1 MKIPTKQI
9 CSVLSASMRSGSMRS
24 DSVRAASV
32 PSNRLTNR
40 FRHRIRSAAPTFSTA
55 LTTVFF
61 TAGLAIA
68 LTACSSNPPAQQS
81 SAQTNAQSSAQTNT
95 QSSSNANTEAVQT
108 PADSTSA
115 TSALFVQDGVA
126 IAGADPVA
134 YFTEKAYVPGSADYT
149 YDWQG
154 ATWQFSS
161 AENRDLFA
169 KNPEQYTPEY
179 GGFCAWAVAAKNSLV
194 PVDPNAWSV
203 VDGKLYL
210 NANQKVQE
218 NWLEDVP
225 GFITKANENW
235 PGLSRS

>member
-1 MKIPTKQI
+1 MKILTKQI
-9 CSVLSASMRSGSMRS
+9 CSVRSGSIRPDSS
-24 DSVRAASV
+24 DGSDGSDGTD
-32 PSNRLTNR
+32 SSKQ
-40 FRHRIRSAAPTFSTA
+40 RIRRSTLTFAA
-55 LTTVFF
+55 V
-61 TAGLAIA
+61 GLAIA
-68 LTACSSNPPAQQS
+68 LTACGGNPAADQT
-81 SAQTNAQSSAQTNT
+81 SAQTSTQPSA
-95 QSSSNANTEAVQT
+95 QSSSNASTEAVQT
-108 PADSTSA
+108 PANSPSA
-115 TSALFVQDGVA
+115 ANTLFVKDGIA

-154 ATWQFSS
+154 ATWQFSN

-169 KNPEQYTPEY
+169 KNPEQYAPEY

-210 NANQKVQE
+210 NANQKVKE
-218 NWLEDVP
+218 SWLKDVP

-235 PGLSRS
+235 PGLSQS

>member
-9 CSVLSASMRSGSMRS
+9 CSSRA
-24 DSVRAASV
+24 DSSFAGSV
-32 PSNRLTNR
+32 PSSSVSSSSVPANRLK
-40 FRHRIRSAAPTFSTA
+40 HRIRSSARTFAAASTTA
-55 LTTVFF
+55 FF

-68 LTACSSNPPAQQS
+68 LTACSSNPTAEQT
-81 SAQTNAQSSAQTNT
+81 SAQTSQQASP
-95 QSSSNANTEAVQT
+95 NANTEAVQT
-108 PADSTSA
+108 PADSTST

-126 IAGADPVA
+126 IAGANPVA